1 MQATGRSRENTR
13 PGGNINVSNNF
24 VEKITS
30 TGILRSDKQ
39 NISHLRD
46 ENGKL
51 RDTVDELK
59 TWDVKREAEL
69 IEARRREDNMKY
81 LNRKLMERLISQQV
95 ISTYTQTFI
104 K

>member
-1 MQATGRSRENTR
+1 MQASRRSRENTR
-13 PGGNINVSNNF
+13 PGGNINVRS
-24 VEKITS
+24 VQRKRVLIE
-30 TGILRSDKQ
+30 ILRSDKQ
-39 NISHLRD
+39 HLSHLKD

-95 ISTYTQTFI
+95 SPVYSHTLF
-104 K
+104 

>member
-1 MQATGRSRENTR
+1 M
-13 PGGNINVSNNF
+13 
-24 VEKITS
+24 
-30 TGILRSDKQ
+30 LRSDKQ
-39 NISHLRD
+39 HLSHLKD

-95 ISTYTQTFI
+95 SPVYPHTLFDWF
-104 K
+104 